1 MASLL
6 CQRGLLPIVDANY
19 SIVSKERLDVYQ
31 IKAQI
36 KAGALVPGGRFNTCS
51 QLPGGFFA
59 HKHHVCVFN
68 APFVRLSD
76 DSISKY
82 NETRL

>member
-6 CQRGLLPIVDANY
+6 CQRGLLPIVVAIY

-31 IKAQI
+31 IKAVSLD
-36 KAGALVPGGRFNTCS
+36 AGGRFNTCS
-51 QLPGGFFA
+51 QLLGGFFA

-68 APFVRLSD
+68 APFVHLSD

-82 NETRL
+82 NETWL